1 MDVCLRAKNN
11 EEVTRALKLNYNCIV
26 YDRPLNNVL
35 TFIPDQYIHD
45 INILS
50 ENSVI
55 ITNNI
60 ELINNLK
67 NRNIKIAYRVDK
79 PSMNILEYDYFVI
92 EFIPKN
98 IRDLRFY
105 KGKIYIDNIDNLDI
119 YRKLENVKING
130 IFTNNLDFITNL
142 KKLSLYK
149 NKIA

>member
-1 MDVCLRAKNN
+1 
-11 EEVTRALKLNYNCIV
+11 
-26 YDRPLNNVL
+26 
-35 TFIPDQYIHD
+35 
-45 INILS
+45 
-50 ENSVI
+50 
-55 ITNNI
+55 
-60 ELINNLK
+60 
-67 NRNIKIAYRVDK
+67 
-79 PSMNILEYDYFVI
+79 MNILEYDYFVI